1 MIPCFLIPITVGLIS
16 AILGYL
22 LGKMMAEGN
31 SLNLASKLET
41 SESENEQ
48 LNNKLYL
55 LQKELAATKTEFQSS
70 DLQTELDECRKLTAK
85 LEEEIEM
92 LNAKTKTVHGFTS
105 VTVIPFDAELA
116 SSVFGKEIT
125 KDDLKIIEGV
135 GPKIEELYHAAGV
148 TTWKD
153 LAETSVE
160 ILQNI
165 LDEAGSGYAMHNPET
180 WSRQALL
187 AYQGKWQELKDYQES
202 LNAGRE

>member
-22 LGKMMAEGN
+22 LGKMMTEGN
-31 SLNLASKLET
+31 SLNIASKLKT

-55 LQKELAATKTEFQSS
+55 LQKELAATKAEFQSS

-92 LNAKTKTVHGFTS
+92 LNAKTKTVHDFTP
-105 VTVIPFDAELA
+105 VIAIPFDAELA

-125 KDDLKIIEGV
+125 EDDLKIIEGV

-160 ILQNI
+160 TSQNI
-165 LDEAGSGYAMHNPET
+165 LEEAGIGYAMNNPET
-180 WSRQALL
+180 WSRQALF